1 MCRFLSGRKFLP
13 SFDKYQ
19 GTRPWDHTSMFNFIR
34 ICQTVF
40 KSGCIVLH
48 SHLKGMR
55 VPVAPH
61 PLQYLVLAVFWI
73 LTIPKGA

>member
-1 MCRFLSGRKFLP
+1 MTTGS
-13 SFDKYQ
+13 YYM
-19 GTRPWDHTSMFNFIR
+19 SMFNFVR

-40 KSGCIVLH
+40 ESGCIILH

-61 PLQYLVLAVFWI
+61 PLQHLVLAVFWI
-73 LTIPKGA
+73 STIPIGA